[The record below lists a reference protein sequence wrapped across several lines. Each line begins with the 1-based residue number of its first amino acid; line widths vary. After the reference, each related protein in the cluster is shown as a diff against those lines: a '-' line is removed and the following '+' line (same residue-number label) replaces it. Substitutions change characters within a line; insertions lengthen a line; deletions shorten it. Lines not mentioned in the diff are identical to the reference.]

1 MPEWPPDSVGAMVGA
16 FREGEL
22 QGATAEREEGASEW
36 AELPEELLL
45 KVLEDGLQRSR
56 RESAAVRLTCPRW
69 KRILDGGCRTL
80 QLHQSATDG
89 AVVAL
94 CAQLPALTKVDLRW
108 ASSLTDDALR
118 AVAALTALS
127 QLKLTGCSE
136 LTDDGLWEIAGLTS
150 LTHLDLTRCSLV
162 TDNGARAVAAL
173 RSLTSLKLGRYRPTR
188 RCGRHWAEAST
199 HLPVE
204 ACG

>member
-1 MPEWPPDSVGAMVGA
+1 MGFGD
-16 FREGEL
+16 RES
-22 QGATAEREEGASEW
+22 EEDASDW

-45 KVLEDGLQRSR
+45 KVLDDGLQRSR

-69 KRILDGGCRTL
+69 KRIHDEGWKTL

-89 AVVAL
+89 AVSTL

-108 ASSLTDDALR
+108 ASSLTDDTLR

-136 LTDDGLWEIAGLTS
+136 LTDDGLWEIAGLTT
-150 LTHLDLTRCSLV
+150 LTHLDLTRLNLL
-162 TDNGARAVAAL
+162 TDSGVQAVAAL
-173 RSLTSLKLGRYRPTR
+173 TSLTSLKLCRLAQHPSSVEHRGRTVEGGGRP
-188 RCGRHWAEAST
+188 
-199 HLPVE
+199 
-204 ACG
+204 